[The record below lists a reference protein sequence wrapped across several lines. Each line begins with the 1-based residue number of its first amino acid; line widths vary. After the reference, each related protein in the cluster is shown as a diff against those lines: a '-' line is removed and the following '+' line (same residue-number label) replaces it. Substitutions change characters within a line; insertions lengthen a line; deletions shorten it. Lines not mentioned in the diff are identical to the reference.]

1 MRKLLLTTAL
11 LTLAAPVAADAA
23 TRWVVKGGG
32 WGHGM
37 GMSQY
42 GAYGQARAGRGYRTI
57 LHHYYRQTK
66 LGKAGGTVRV
76 LLLASV
82 SRVNFAGADRV
93 GGKRIRPGKTY
104 TAIRSGGRVVVVN
117 RRGKRVAR
125 SSGVLR
131 VLSPNGLVGVAS
143 KGRTYRDV
151 IELRPGLSGG
161 VTAVNRVK
169 LENYIRGVVPNE
181 SLASWPLEALKA
193 QAVAARSYALGTGTG
208 NAVFDHY
215 DTAASQVYGG
225 YSSEHA
231 RTNRAVAR
239 TSGEVLR
246 HGGKV
251 IVAYFHSTSG
261 GHTENNENIFIG
273 GAPLAYIRGVKDPWD
288 KYSPYHRWGPI
299 YYSPRRLGAAMGVG
313 RLRRVTINKR
323 GVSGRIVYATFRGTG
338 GKRRVDGW
346 NGLRGTL
353 GLRDLPSTIRR
364 LTARGSTAR
373 ASATGTSSR
382 AMARDVSGAI
392 VPSRAGARVT
402 VQRRIGARWKR
413 VAVGRLGRS
422 GAYRVPVEA
431 AGLYRVVSAGDAG
444 PAVRVR

>member
-1 MRKLLLTTAL
+1 MRRLLLTTAL
-11 LTLAAPVAADAA
+11 LTLSVPVTADAA

-42 GAYGQARAGRGYRTI
+42 GAYGQAKDGRGYRTI
-57 LHHYYRQTK
+57 LKHYYRDTE
-66 LGKAGGTVRV
+66 LGQAGGAVRV

-82 SRVNFAGADRV
+82 GQSTFSGADRV
-93 GGKRIRPGKTY
+93 GNKTVSPDKTY
-104 TAIRSGGRVVVVN
+104 VVRRGGGRVVVTTM
-117 RRGKRVAR
+117 RGKRVAR
-125 SSGVLR
+125 SPGVLR
-131 VLSPNGLVGVAS
+131 VMGPNGVVTVGG
-143 KGRTYRDV
+143 KGTYRDV
-151 IELRPGLSGG
+151 IEYRLGLSSG
-161 VTAVNRVK
+161 VTAVNKVK

-181 SLASWPLEALKA
+181 SPASWPLEALRA

-225 YSSEHA
+225 YSSEHP

-239 TSGEVLR
+239 TAGEVLR
-246 HGGKV
+246 HNGKV

-261 GHTENNENIFIG
+261 GYTENNENIFIG
-273 GAPLAYIRGVKDPWD
+273 GAPLPYIRGVEDPWD

-299 YYSPRRLGAAMGVG
+299 YYSPSRLGAAMGVG
-313 RLRRVTINKR
+313 RLQRVTINKR
-323 GVSGRIVYATFRGTG
+323 GVSGRIVYATFHGST

-353 GLRDLPSTIRR
+353 GLRDLPSTIKKI
-364 LTARGSTAR
+364 TSRGSTAR
-373 ASATGTSSR
+373 AAAAGTSSF
-382 AMARDVSGAI
+382 AHARDVSGAI
-392 VPSRAGARVT
+392 APAPAGARVT
-402 VQRRIGARWKR
+402 VQRRSGDRWKR
-413 VAVGRLGRS
+413 VANGRLGRS
-422 GAYRVPVEA
+422 GRYRIAVEA
-431 AGLYRVVSAGDAG
+431 AGLYRVVSAGDVG

>member
-1 MRKLLLTTAL
+1 MRRLLLTTAL
-11 LTLAAPVAADAA
+11 LMLPVPATADAA

-42 GAYGQARAGRGYRTI
+42 GAYGQAKAGRGYRTI
-57 LHHYYRQTK
+57 LHHYYRDTK
-66 LGKAGGTVRV
+66 FGQAGGAVRV

-82 SRVNFAGADRV
+82 GSSSFSGANKVGNKTVLPGRTYVASRAG
-93 GGKRIRPGKTY
+93 G
-104 TAIRSGGRVVVVN
+104 SVVV
-117 RRGKRVAR
+117 RTMRGKRVAR

-131 VLSPNGLVGVAS
+131 VMGPSGLVTVAG
-143 KGRTYRDV
+143 KGTYRDV
-151 IELRPGLSGG
+151 VEYRPGLSGG
-161 VTAVNRVK
+161 VTAVNKVK

-181 SLASWPLEALKA
+181 SPASWPLEALKA
-193 QAVAARSYALGTGTG
+193 QAVAARSYALGTGSG
-208 NAVFDHY
+208 SAVFDHY

-225 YSSEHA
+225 YGSEHP
-231 RTNRAVAR
+231 RTNRAVAG
-239 TSGEVLR
+239 TAGEVLR
-246 HGGKV
+246 HDGRV

-273 GAPLAYIRGVKDPWD
+273 GAPLAYIRGVEDPWD

-299 YYSPRRLGAAMGVG
+299 RYSPSRLGAAMGVG

-323 GVSGRIVYATFRGTG
+323 GVSGRIVYATFHGSAGR
-338 GKRRVDGW
+338 RRVDGW

-353 GLRDLPSTIRR
+353 GLRDLPSTIKR
-364 LTARGSTAR
+364 LTSRGSAARTAAAGT
-373 ASATGTSSR
+373 ASFAH
-382 AMARDVSGAI
+382 ARDVSGTIA
-392 VPSRAGARVT
+392 PGAAGARLV
-402 VQRRIGARWKR
+402 VQRRTGGRWKR
-413 VAVGRLGRS
+413 VAQGRLGRS
-422 GAYRVPVEA
+422 GAYRIPVEA